1 MSRDFCIG
9 IQPVGAVEPGVL
21 KVIAGSFL
29 GELRLKSIILP
40 PLDHPE
46 YAFDKRRIQYDAGTI
61 ITRLE
66 AIEFKEPDKI
76 IALVDADLFIPVF
89 SFVLG
94 EARMG
99 GKCALVSTF
108 RLQKNPG
115 RSVKVALHEFGH
127 LMLLV
132 HCHDESCVM
141 KFSKNIEQLDSNSG
155 IFCKYCLDQIK
166 YRVSQNKKTGNQCDE
181 T

>member
-1 MSRDFCIG
+1 MNHDDFCIG
-9 IQPVGAVEPGVL
+9 IQPVGEIEPGVL
-21 KVIAGSFL
+21 KIIASSFI
-29 GELRLKSIILP
+29 GELRLKSLIHP

-46 YAFDKRRIQYDAGTI
+46 YAFDKRRIQYDAGSI

-66 AIEFKEPDKI
+66 AIEFKGSDKT

-94 EARMG
+94 EARIG

-127 LMLLV
+127 LMHLV
-132 HCHDESCVM
+132 HCQDNSCVM

-166 YRVSQNKKTGNQCDE
+166 YQVSQNKKAGNHCG
-181 T
+181 